1 MRLLCLLKRYEH
13 RSIVLMGVYC
23 ALRRVVLPAL
33 LLFSGMHAS
42 AMDDP
47 APVDDPAPASA
58 DLAGDEAGS
67 VQWGPLFKE
76 SLFFLGVEHA
86 FRVSTDPGVRAA
98 LNGSFFTG
106 YVDSVENLHG
116 WADGDPFLVNYV
128 GHPIQGAVSGYIWIH
143 NDLRYRTA
151 EIGRNRRYWTGRL
164 RATAYAWAYS
174 EEFEI
179 GPISEASIGHSQAH
193 FPQQGFVDQVI
204 TPVIGGVW
212 MIGEDAIDRFVIK
225 PIEAHTRSPWLKIV
239 ARGFLNPSRTFANCM
254 ELELP
259 WYRETRSGVFGKNS
273 LAKDVPPR
281 KWAAAKSDPPP
292 ADPPEVPGVSPFEFA
307 LSFNQMLLGAGNRNV
322 ACAGGG
328 GTALFNLNSVVGI
341 EADVAGCK
349 MLGLEANLSGDA
361 LTFAAGPRFSYRNS
375 SRWTPWVNV
384 LLGGEKLTQEAFYP
398 AEKAIVKATA
408 PPGTS
413 PFALHSLYTQDY
425 STAGFAL
432 SMGGGV
438 DWALNRVVAFRV
450 GNLEYSHAWLHDLNG
465 ESYPNELRLT
475 TGVVLRLD

>member
-1 MRLLCLLKRYEH
+1 
-13 RSIVLMGVYC
+13 MGAYSGFSR
-23 ALRRVVLPAL
+23 AFLPAL
-33 LLFSGMHAS
+33 LLIFGLRAS

-47 APVDDPAPASA
+47 APAPTDS
-58 DLAGDEAGS
+58 AGDEAGS

-76 SLFFLGVEHA
+76 SLFFLGVQHG
-86 FRVSTDPGVRAA
+86 FRLSTDPGVRAG
-98 LNGSFFTG
+98 LNGSFLTG

-128 GHPIQGAVSGYIWIH
+128 GHPIQGAVSGDIWIH

-164 RATAYAWAYS
+164 RATVFAWAYS

-179 GPISEASIGHSQAH
+179 GPISEASLGHTQAR

-204 TPVIGGVW
+204 TPVMGGAW
-212 MIGEDAIDRFVIK
+212 MIAEDTVDRFIIK
-225 PIEAHTRSPWLKIV
+225 KIEAHTRNPWLKIA

-259 WYRETRSGVFGKNS
+259 WYRETRSGVFGRTL
-273 LAKDVPPR
+273 LAKDTPSHR
-281 KWAAAKSDPPP
+281 STSAKSDPPP
-292 ADPPEVPGVSPFEFA
+292 ETAGVSPFEFA

-328 GTALFNLNSVVGI
+328 GTTIFNLNSVVGI

-375 SRWTPWVNV
+375 TRWTPWLNV

-398 AEKAIVKATA
+398 ARKAIIEATA

-413 PFALHSLYTQDY
+413 AFALHSLYTQDY

-438 DWALNRVVAFRV
+438 DWAMNRVVAFRV

-465 ESYPNELRLT
+465 ESYSNGLRLT
-475 TGVVLRLD
+475 TGVILRID